1 MCTPA
6 FGVSRV
12 SSTSGVLPTRSSSDF
27 DVANLIPSE
36 AKGLAP
42 PAEHANHL
50 ARRTTGHGRKQD
62 DRLAFPYRCVE
73 PVERAHVL
81 ALDVDVHEGRD
92 LAVVLE
98 ELLAETVV
106 PLGEVLQ
113 HRAHGLAL

>member
-42 PAEHANHL
+42 PAQNAQHF
-50 ARRTTGHGRKQD
+50 ARRTTGHRRQQD
-62 DRLAFPYRCVE
+62 DCLPLRNRSVE
-73 PVERAHVL
+73 PVERADVL
-81 ALDVDVHEGRD
+81 ALHVDVHERGD
-92 LAVVLE
+92 LAVLE
-98 ELLAETVV
+98 ELLPET
-106 PLGEVLQ
+106 
-113 HRAHGLAL
+113 R